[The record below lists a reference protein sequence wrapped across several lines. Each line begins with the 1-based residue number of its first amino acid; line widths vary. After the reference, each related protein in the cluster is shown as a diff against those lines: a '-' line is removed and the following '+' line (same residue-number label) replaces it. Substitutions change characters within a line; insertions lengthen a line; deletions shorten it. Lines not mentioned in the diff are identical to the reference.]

1 MTNILFLVVVF
12 QNPNEEDIVLRV
24 PNTPY
29 TLRFMESMEARE
41 QIVKLFTG
49 RCEDFIG
56 EAMKWAPFAIRSNL
70 EQYMLEVTVVNPGST
85 DESQPELVGL
95 SYAAENLL
103 RQVGLT
109 VGPSGL
115 SVSEC

>member
-1 MTNILFLVVVF
+1 M
-12 QNPNEEDIVLRV
+12 LRI
-24 PNTPY
+24 PHTPY
-29 TLRFMESMEARE
+29 SLRFMDTPEARE

-49 RCEDFIG
+49 RCEEFIG

-70 EQYMLEVTVVNPGST
+70 EQYMLEVTVGSSASST
-85 DESQPELVGL
+85 YSSESSAFVEPVGL

-109 VGPSGL
+109 VGPA
-115 SVSEC
+115 SVSISLFRPSI